1 MYENLFMH
9 KKKIL
14 KILMKTFVLHVFC
27 TAIVRRFETICVNL
41 QLQNH
46 NGSVA

>member
-1 MYENLFMH
+1 
-9 KKKIL
+9 
-14 KILMKTFVLHVFC
+14 MKTFVLHVFC

-41 QLQNH
+41 HLKNR